1 MKRCHNFRYSN
12 YNEVSGDA
20 HAVPNKLDDSN
31 PLINLSNNFMSHDTN
46 IGAVG
51 DEDHMSFSGPSRR
64 SDGEDFVSRSKLI
77 VLV

>member
-1 MKRCHNFRYSN
+1 
-12 YNEVSGDA
+12 
-20 HAVPNKLDDSN
+20 
-31 PLINLSNNFMSHDTN
+31 MSHDTN

-77 VLV
+77 VLVWDLGSSGKLNYIVSNSKKVWWIKYPWFTTL